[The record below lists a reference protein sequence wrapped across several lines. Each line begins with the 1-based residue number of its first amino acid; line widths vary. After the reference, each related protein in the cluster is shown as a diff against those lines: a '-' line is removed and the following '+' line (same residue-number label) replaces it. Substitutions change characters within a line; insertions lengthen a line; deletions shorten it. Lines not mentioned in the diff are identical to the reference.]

1 MANTRNPTRDGA
13 SSSEVPLEEVPLI
26 DENKA
31 SSSSDAASAKG
42 VCRICLEDAPLG
54 ELEEPCSCSGTLQVG
69 FYYYECIYLGK
80 IPC

>member
-1 MANTRNPTRDGA
+1 MASSRISARDET

-26 DENKA
+26 ADSSA
-31 SSSSDAASAKG
+31 SSSSAAASAKG

-69 FYYYECIYLGK
+69 FHLLRVFL
-80 IPC
+80 